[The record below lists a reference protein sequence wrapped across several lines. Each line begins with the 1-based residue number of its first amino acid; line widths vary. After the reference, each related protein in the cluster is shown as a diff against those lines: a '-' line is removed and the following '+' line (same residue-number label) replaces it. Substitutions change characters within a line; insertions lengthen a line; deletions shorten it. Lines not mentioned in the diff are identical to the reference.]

1 MSDVRLFSLEDTEK
15 VRKFI
20 IDFLKKY
27 PMSTE
32 EEIRKAAQ
40 GEFPNIDCVSAIYH
54 LLKDLLEEG
63 ALHLRNRTV
72 YSLH

>member
-40 GEFPNIDCVSAIYH
+40 GEFPNISAIYH